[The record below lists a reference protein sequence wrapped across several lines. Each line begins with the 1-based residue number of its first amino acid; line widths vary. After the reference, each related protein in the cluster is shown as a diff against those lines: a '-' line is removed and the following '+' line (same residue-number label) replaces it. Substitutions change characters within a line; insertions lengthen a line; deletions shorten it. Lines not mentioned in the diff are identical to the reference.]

1 VTHSRGSTKRRHTRL
16 FRYGLAGASVAL
28 AVLLTVLLF
37 PEERNTLAIFLVAVV
52 VSALYGGLGPGLLAA
67 LLSALGSAYFLL
79 PPVFSLRVLLAEDI
93 LRLVLFCVL
102 ALLISYLVT
111 RRKHAEENCSR
122 QNRMP
127 R

>member
-16 FRYGLAGASVAL
+16 FRYSLAGASVAL

-52 VSALYGGLGPGLLAA
+52 VSALYGGLGPGLFAA

-111 RRKHAEENCSR
+111 RRKHAEENCSM